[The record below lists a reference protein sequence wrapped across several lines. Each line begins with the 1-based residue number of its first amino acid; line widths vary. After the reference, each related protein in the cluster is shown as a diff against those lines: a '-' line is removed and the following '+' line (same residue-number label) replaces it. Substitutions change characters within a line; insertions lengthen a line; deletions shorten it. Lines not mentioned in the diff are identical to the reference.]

1 MTIVE
6 WNIQPLSVPTTNFF
20 DPLWTSDGQKY
31 AEFRYKEIVKERYM
45 ISKHTNTSYID
56 TLNITPTERTY
67 FLHFIVED
75 LTKKFDILDAMKA
88 KRNNKK

>member
-1 MTIVE
+1 
-6 WNIQPLSVPTTNFF
+6 
-20 DPLWTSDGQKY
+20 
-31 AEFRYKEIVKERYM
+31 M

-67 FLHFIVED
+67 LLQFIVED
-75 LTKKFDILDAMKA
+75 LTKQKEILDAMKS